1 MYFSHLFI
9 KVIKK
14 IAWIYVTHLFYVIQ
28 NVILNVSKYNKFTEN
43 NPQDMRD
50 LSKQINTKFRSR
62 VKKFCHTSNNLIIG
76 SNVHVPDYKGTW
88 KVKYNCSKKLILA
101 VVDCECLLIINAFL

>member
-76 SNVHVPDYKGTW
+76 SNVHVLTIKEHE
-88 KVKYNCSKKLILA
+88 KLNITA
-101 VVDCECLLIINAFL
+101 ARN